1 MVVQMPAI
9 TSLLQETGW
18 RKKRDIVLS
27 FSWQVFGNLS
37 IRLRR
42 WRDLLAQLFL
52 STRRFGIVVT

>member
-27 FSWQVFGNLS
+27 FSRQVFGNLS